1 MQVKTA
7 RKYPAPFCRAF
18 ENKTGEVNMETI
30 TEKTARLRKLRERR
44 DGTSE
49 QIRARKKL
57 RAQIWKAAQ
66 FTRQEIALRE
76 MARHLIRDIEQR
88 TGHRAPETVQKFIK
102 GE

>member
-1 MQVKTA
+1 
-7 RKYPAPFCRAF
+7 
-18 ENKTGEVNMETI
+18 METI

-44 DGTSE
+44 DGTPE

-57 RAQIWKAAQ
+57 RAQIWKATQHA
-66 FTRQEIALRE
+66 RQETMLRE
-76 MARHLIRDIEQR
+76 MARVLVRDVERR